1 MLKALSSIHKW
12 KIHHSQQKQRK
23 MADSSK
29 KQDKPQI
36 VSVAVGK
43 KFQKYYGDGSK
54 TSWLDED
61 PLLQKS
67 IQKNQWIRWDGTPG
81 SAQEHIHWM
90 KEQAKS
96 FMSEERHGEYRRYGQ
111 HKGVEYFIHDELT
124 NAGKGY
130 GFFKLVG
137 TYDFEPKDLLACMFD
152 FGLTVEMDST
162 VVLMKILSTYYQNDD
177 TKNKGDTAHN
187 PFVTAAYWSNAPGF
201 PFLYRDG
208 VDLSG
213 YLIDGDSTVWQLSTS
228 IRAGEFQ
235 SDKNALTAENRY
247 WAYKLEPIREKGKIR
262 TRTTLICQTLLN
274 GCIPKILSN
283 YMVCKV
289 LIDYVA
295 KTEEVIKRNK
305 ESGKHEI
312 LLKRLKFHDL

>member
-1 MLKALSSIHKW
+1 
-12 KIHHSQQKQRK
+12 

-29 KQDKPQI
+29 NPEDENRKPQI

-43 KFQKYYGDGSK
+43 NFQKYYGDGSS
-54 TSWLDED
+54 TPWLDDD
-61 PLLQKS
+61 PLLQQQIK
-67 IQKNQWIRWDGTPG
+67 KNQWMRWNGTLAT
-81 SAQEHIHWM
+81 AQEHMFWM

-96 FMSEERHGEYRRYGQ
+96 FMSDERHGEYRRYGE

-124 NAGKGY
+124 KAGNGY

-137 TYDFEPKDLLACMFD
+137 TFDFEPKDLLACMFD

-162 VVLMKILSTYYQNDD
+162 VVLMKILGTYYHENNDN
-177 TKNKGDTAHN
+177 TNKAKNAHN

-201 PFLYRDG
+201 PFQYRDG
-208 VDLSG
+208 VDISG
-213 YLIDGDSTVWQLSTS
+213 YLIDDDDKGDDGVAGSTVWQLSTS
-228 IRAGEFQ
+228 IKGGEFQ
-235 SDKNALTAENRY
+235 SCPYGLTAENRY
-247 WAYKLEPIREKGKIR
+247 WAYKLEPILEDGKIR
-262 TRTTLICQTLLN
+262 TRTSLICQTLLN

-305 ESGKHEI
+305 ESGKHDM
-312 LLKRLKFHDL
+312 LLKRLQFDDL